1 MISPCSYSMRDVE
14 DHKQFFEPHQ
24 CMHSYIPKR
33 DSNAKPEMSTVEAF
47 HGYIRHAP
55 SLRTTRPYQ
64 VAVAVAL
71 FK

>member
-1 MISPCSYSMRDVE
+1 
-14 DHKQFFEPHQ
+14 
-24 CMHSYIPKR
+24 MHSYIPKR